1 MNIPTTSYDE
11 YLKRDV
17 GDFNPETAAY
27 LYIKENQSEGKLQ
40 TRHPLVRLITAK
52 PWLLAIP
59 AILLFWL
66 GSQQQPKFQTI
77 QTAPAGNAPYIINI
91 N

>member
-1 MNIPTTSYDE
+1 MKIPETTYQE
-11 YLKRDV
+11 YLKNPI

-27 LYIKENQSEGKLQ
+27 LYQKQEGNQLQ
-40 TRHPLVRLITAK
+40 LKHPLVRLITAK

-66 GSQQQPKFQTI
+66 GSQQPKFQTI

>member
-1 MNIPTTSYDE
+1 MQIPQQIYED
-11 YLKRDV
+11 YVKKPV
-17 GDFNPETAAY
+17 GEFDPETAAY
-27 LYIKENQSEGKLQ
+27 LYQKQEGSQLQ
-40 TRHPLVRLITAK
+40 LKHPLVRLITAK
-52 PWLLAIP
+52 PWLL

-77 QTAPAGNAPYIINI
+77 QPAPAGNAPYIINI

>member
-1 MNIPTTSYDE
+1 MKIPEPTYQE
-11 YLKRDV
+11 YLKNPI
-17 GDFNPETAAY
+17 GDFNPEAAAY
-27 LYIKENQSEGKLQ
+27 LYQKQEVNQLQ
-40 TRHPLVRLITAK
+40 LKHPLVRLITAK

-77 QTAPAGNAPYIINI
+77 QTAPAGNNAPYIINI

>member
-1 MNIPTTSYDE
+1 MRIPTTSYDE
-11 YLKRDV
+11 YLKRDI

-27 LYIKENQSEGKLQ
+27 LYTKEKEVNQLQ
-40 TRHPLVRLITAK
+40 LPLVRLITAK

-77 QTAPAGNAPYIINI
+77 QSAPAGNAPYIINI

>member
-1 MNIPTTSYDE
+1 MKIPETTYQE
-11 YLKRDV
+11 YLKNPI

-27 LYIKENQSEGKLQ
+27 LYQKQEGNQLQ
-40 TRHPLVRLITAK
+40 LKHPLVRLITAK

-66 GSQQQPKFQTI
+66 GQQQQPKFQTI
-77 QTAPAGNAPYIINI
+77 QTAPAGNNAPYIINI

>member
-1 MNIPTTSYDE
+1 MKIPETTYQE
-11 YLKRDV
+11 YLKNPI

-27 LYIKENQSEGKLQ
+27 LYKQEGNQLQ
-40 TRHPLVRLITAK
+40 LKHPLVRLITAK

-59 AILLFWL
+59 AFLLFWL
-66 GSQQQPKFQTI
+66 GQQQQPKFQTI

>member
-11 YLKRDV
+11 YLKKPI
-17 GDFNPETAAY
+17 GEFNPETAAY
-27 LYIKENQSEGKLQ
+27 LYQKEEGKQLQ
-40 TRHPLVRLITAK
+40 VKHPLVRLITAK
-52 PWLLAIP
+52 PWLLAVP

>member
-1 MNIPTTSYDE
+1 MIPETKYED
-11 YLKRDV
+11 YLKNPI

-27 LYIKENQSEGKLQ
+27 LYQKQEVNQLQ
-40 TRHPLVRLITAK
+40 LKHPLVRLITAK

-66 GSQQQPKFQTI
+66 GSQNQPKFNTI
-77 QTAPAGNAPYIINI
+77 QTAPAGNNAPYIINI